1 MVTWLK
7 LSVIGMEYNKWT
19 GTCCDV
25 LDRQFEVE
33 GDRRLS
39 ALVRCN
45 HIIDQTG
52 KIDRHR
58 NGDDP
63 LQDEQEARYMIRGIE
78 AQFREWRDNIPAHL
92 VGTGSKFSSLSRTM
106 PSITKRRS

>member
-7 LSVIGMEYNKWT
+7 LAVIGLEYNNWT
-19 GTCCDV
+19 ATCCEV
-25 LDRQFEVE
+25 LERQPEVK
-33 GDRRLS
+33 GDQRLAS
-39 ALVRCN
+39 LVRAI

-63 LQDEQEARYMIRGIE
+63 LQDEQEARFMIRGIE
-78 AQFREWRDNIPAHL
+78 AQFHEWKANIPQHL
-92 VGTGSKFSSLSRTM
+92 IMAGSESPPEPVVPTRATV
-106 PSITKRRS
+106 